1 MLFAHRWLT
10 FLLGVVLVLV
20 AGSGAL
26 LVYQHDIDDYLN
38 EGRYEVTPGDVG
50 WRTVKENVEG
60 YYPDMHLGILW
71 WPQPD
76 KPVYEAGFYG
86 EDDAFKRVVVDPG
99 TGEVVTGTREPN
111 RIMDQIN
118 SFHTTLLSG
127 EIGYWLVLASTVAGL
142 FLAITGVYLW
152 WPGIRRLVH
161 ALRVRGRTFYLLNYD
176 LHQVSGA
183 LTAPAFLLMCVTGIA
198 IAFPDATTRTLH
210 AVTGEEEPEEV
221 YWSRVESDPKPPGY
235 EPSDRPDYDRLLERA
250 HEEVP
255 GARTFYVTFPEEP
268 TDPIHIRLHTGQ
280 TPEPWGIVS
289 RLAYDRY
296 TGELIQV
303 VDPRHN
309 QTLAENAQEWVGPL
323 HYGRFWGH
331 WGRGFYILTCVVVI
345 GLFGGGLYIWWAKRQ
360 RRRSG
365 KAEAD
370 ARQNGDPASEAATR
384 PVTAD
389 LPGAGSEA

>member
-1 MLFAHRWLT
+1 MLVTHRWLT

-26 LVYQHDIDDYLN
+26 LVYQHDIADYLN

-50 WRTVKENVEG
+50 WRTVKKNVEG
-60 YYPDMHLGILW
+60 HYPDMHLGILW

-86 EDDAFKRVVVDPG
+86 EDDAFKRLTVDPG
-99 TGEVVTGTREPN
+99 TGKIITGAGEPN
-111 RIMDQIN
+111 RIMSTVQ

-127 EIGYWLVLASTVAGL
+127 TIGFWVVIASTVAGL
-142 FLAITGVYLW
+142 FLAVTGVYLW
-152 WPGIRRLVH
+152 WPGIKHLLRS
-161 ALRVRGRTFYLLNYD
+161 LRVRGRSFYTLNYD
-176 LHQVSGA
+176 LHQVTGT
-183 LTAPAFLLMCVTGIA
+183 LTAPVFLLMCLTGIA
-198 IAFPDATTRTLH
+198 IGFPDATTAVFYTL
-210 AVTGEEEPEEV
+210 TGEEQPDKV
-221 YWSRVESDPKPPGY
+221 YWSEVKSAPKPPDF
-235 EPSDRPDYDRLLERA
+235 EPSDRPDYDRLLKRA
-250 HEEVP
+250 HNEIP

-268 TDPIHIRLHTGQ
+268 RDPIHIRLHTGQ

-296 TGELIQV
+296 TGDLIQV
-303 VDPRHN
+303 VDPRRN
-309 QTLAENAQEWVGPL
+309 TTLAADAKEWVHPL
-323 HYGRFWGH
+323 HYGRFAGH
-331 WGRGFYILTCVVVI
+331 WGRGLYIATCIVVI

-365 KAEAD
+365 KAEAA
-370 ARQNGDPASEAATR
+370 ARRNGDAASTAETR

-389 LPGAGSEA
+389 LPGGDSNA